1 MPIQTRRGVRLTYLK
16 EPAASRELS
25 VLEAKG
31 SLYLPLAYAEQ
42 GGPPAASLK
51 TVIRKNQPLV
61 IPDDPASI
69 PVYASVTG
77 TLEGVCTLSHPLYGQ
92 LDCAVIA
99 AAPEG
104 DPPPEGKPADL
115 ERLSPNDVIEAAR
128 QAGIIDELDG
138 VPLHLKL
145 TQWKK
150 EGCGCLVA
158 DGVEPEPYAS
168 SAWTVLS
175 RSAEQVG
182 QGLALAA
189 RCVGAAAYHVAV
201 CLPGDRRRSLQQR
214 LGEDRLFQVRRRYPV
229 DRYAPSSLL
238 RPGPVLRRIG
248 VQALLALYRATAFGE
263 PQTDCVITVAG
274 DAVATPQ
281 NLAVPFGVPI
291 REVLAY
297 CGLREDPHYLILGDL
312 MTGRTAPSDEL
323 PVLPGMTCLLALE
336 NSSLE
341 ETVTVGKNAAGVTG
355 LCLLLLV
362 CVRPLLAILAPLL
375 ASRLA
380 AAMIEPVED
389 GPVARLIDRFGD
401 VLSMLLVV
409 VVASC
414 VMAMVLI
421 GATLASGGAV
431 R

>member
-42 GGPPAASLK
+42 GGTPAASLK

-323 PVLPGMTCLLALE
+323 PVLPGMTCLLALKTRPAPLPQGGCIGCGRCVHACHAGLLPYEIVRRLE
-336 NSSLE
+336 NMHYERLASLHPE
-341 ETVTVGKNAAGVTG
+341 GCDGCGACSYVCPAGRDVAVRVQEAAGTNG
-355 LCLLLLV
+355 T
-362 CVRPLLAILAPLL
+362 IFF
-375 ASRLA
+375 
-380 AAMIEPVED
+380 EW
-389 GPVARLIDRFGD
+389 GD
-401 VLSMLLVV
+401 DDD
-409 VVASC
+409 A
-414 VMAMVLI
+414 
-421 GATLASGGAV
+421 
-431 R
+431 